1 MVTMATLTFCGAAG
15 TVTGSCSLIE
25 NGDLRFLI
33 DCGLYQ
39 GNKSVKELNI
49 QPFPFDASTIGFLI
63 LTHAHIDHSGLIPK
77 LVKAGFTGPIYA
89 TRATADL
96 LEFMLPDS
104 ASIQES
110 NAKRLNRRRRR
121 RNQPEV
127 KPVYDS
133 DDAARALA
141 QLHPVEYEHWFEPSP
156 GVHIR
161 TWNAGHILGS
171 ASVELKLDS
180 TDSGHPLRMLFSG
193 DLGPDEKV
201 FHPEPDAPEGFDY
214 IVCES
219 TYGGRDR
226 EDHTLAQRRVIL
238 RNELRRGLER
248 GGNVVIPSFAVERSQ
263 ELLHDIGVLLAQHEI
278 PQATVFLDSPLAR
291 KATEVF
297 IRYAE
302 SLEDVEVPT
311 GDLFRDPHFRLVQTV
326 DESKAINS
334 IKSGAIIISASGMCD
349 AGRIQ
354 HHLINNIWR
363 PESTVLFVG
372 YQAPGTLGHVLTSGS
387 KDVRIH
393 GKEFKVRAAIRRIG
407 NYSAH
412 ADQGEL
418 ADWIIERSP
427 VVGRLFLNH
436 GEDDARRALAK
447 LLEGRGLDPSTIVLP
462 AFDENYELVAGT
474 AESKGRIA
482 ERIDDRAL
490 ERDWHSDYAV
500 FILRLADRLEETTD
514 PNRRVGLIARLQE
527 ALDQAG
533 PEN

>member
-1 MVTMATLTFCGAAG
+1 MVIMTTLTFCGAAG

-25 NGDLRFLI
+25 NSNVRFLI

-39 GNKSVKELNI
+39 GNKSVKQLNI
-49 QPFPFDASTIGFLI
+49 QPFPFDPGAISFLV

-77 LVKAGFTGPIYA
+77 LVKAGFEGPIYA

-110 NAKRLNRRRRR
+110 NAKRHNRKRRR
-121 RNQPEV
+121 RNLPEIE
-127 KPVYDS
+127 PVYGS
-133 DDAARALA
+133 EDASRALR
-141 QLHPVEYEHWFEPSP
+141 QLQPVEYESWFEPAA

-161 TWNAGHILGS
+161 YWNAGHILGS
-171 ASVELKLDS
+171 ASAELKLDA
-180 TDSGHPLRMLFSG
+180 TASGNPLRMLFSG

-226 EDHTLAQRRVIL
+226 DDYTLAQRRATL
-238 RNELRRGLER
+238 RDELRQGLER

-263 ELLHDIGVLLAQHEI
+263 ELLHDIGVLLAKREI
-278 PQATVFLDSPLAR
+278 PKATVFLDSPLAR

-297 IRYAE
+297 IRHAA
-302 SLEDVEVPT
+302 SLEDVDVPPE
-311 GDLFRDPHFRLVQTV
+311 DLFRDPNFRLVQTV
-326 DESKAINS
+326 DESKAINQ

-363 PESTVLFVG
+363 RESTVLFVG
-372 YQAPGTLGHVLTSGS
+372 YQAPGTLGHVLTSGV

-412 ADQGEL
+412 ADQREL

-436 GEDDARRALAK
+436 GEDDARRALRD
-447 LLEGRGLDPSTIVLP
+447 LLSERGIDLEKIVLP
-462 AFDENYELVAGT
+462 AFDEHYELVAGT
-474 AESKGRIA
+474 AESKGRA
-482 ERIDDRAL
+482 AKRIDDRAL

-500 FILRLADRLEETTD
+500 FILRLAGHLEGTTD
-514 PNRRVGLIARLQE
+514 PNERTRIIGRLQE
-527 ALDQAG
+527 ALNG
-533 PEN
+533 

>member
-1 MVTMATLTFCGAAG
+1 MATLTFCGAAG

-25 NGDLRFLI
+25 NGDRRFLI

-39 GNKSVKELNI
+39 GNKSVKELNV
-49 QPFPFDASTIGFLI
+49 QPFPFDPGAIDFLV

-89 TRATADL
+89 TQATADL
-96 LEFMLPDS
+96 LQFMLPDS
-104 ASIQES
+104 AYIQES
-110 NAKRLNRRRRR
+110 NAERQNRKRRR
-121 RNQPEV
+121 RNLPEV
-127 KPVYDS
+127 KPIYDS
-133 DDAARALA
+133 DDAARALE
-141 QLHPVEYEHWFEPSP
+141 QLHPVEYESWFEPSA
-156 GVHIR
+156 GVHVCY
-161 TWNAGHILGS
+161 WNAGHILGS
-171 ASVELKLDS
+171 ASAELRLDD
-180 TDSGHPLRMLFSG
+180 TPSGNPLRMLFSG

-214 IVCES
+214 VVCES

-226 EDHTLAQRRVIL
+226 DDYTIEKRRAAL
-238 RNELRRGLER
+238 RDELRQGLER

-263 ELLHDIGVLLAQHEI
+263 ELLHDIGVLLARGEI

-297 IRYAE
+297 IRHAG
-302 SLEDVEVPT
+302 SLEDVDVPT
-311 GDLFRDPHFRLVQTV
+311 EDLFRDPHFRLVQTV
-326 DESKAINS
+326 NESKAINK

-349 AGRIQ
+349 AGRIK

-363 PESTVLFVG
+363 KESTVLFVG
-372 YQAPGTLGHVLTSGS
+372 YQAPGTLGHILTSG
-387 KDVRIH
+387 KTDVRIH
-393 GKEFKVRAAIRRIG
+393 GKEFKVRAAIRRMG

-418 ADWIIERSP
+418 ADWITERSP

-436 GEDDARRALAK
+436 GEDDARKALSD
-447 LLEGRGLDPSTIVLP
+447 LLVERGLDPSKIVLP
-462 AFDENYELVAGT
+462 AFDEHYELVAGT

-500 FILRLADRLEETTD
+500 FILRLADLLEETTD
-514 PNRRVGLIARLQE
+514 PNQRTQIIARLSD
-527 ALDQAG
+527 ALEQA
-533 PEN
+533 

>member
-1 MVTMATLTFCGAAG
+1 MATLTFCGAAG
-15 TVTGSCSLIE
+15 TVTGSCSLIDS
-25 NGDLRFLI
+25 GDLRFLI

-39 GNKSVKELNI
+39 GNKSVKALNA
-49 QPFPFDASTIGFLI
+49 QPFPFDPKAVAFVI
-63 LTHAHIDHSGLIPK
+63 LTHAHIDHSGLLPK

-89 TRATADL
+89 TRPTADL

-110 NAKRLNRRRRR
+110 NAKRLNRKRRR
-121 RNQPEV
+121 RNLPEIT
-127 KPVYDS
+127 PVYDS
-133 DDAARALA
+133 DDAARALER
-141 QLHPVEYEHWFEPSP
+141 LRPVEYESWFEPSA
-156 GVHIR
+156 GVHVCL
-161 TWNAGHILGS
+161 WNAGHILGS
-171 ASVELKLDS
+171 ASAELKLDD
-180 TDSGHPLRMLFSG
+180 TPSGNPLRMLFSG

-214 IVCES
+214 VVCES

-226 EDHTLAQRRVIL
+226 DDYTIEERRATLKD
-238 RNELRRGLER
+238 ELTRGLER

-263 ELLHDIGVLLAQHEI
+263 ELLHDIGVLLVRGEI

-297 IRYAE
+297 IRHAG
-302 SLEDVEVPT
+302 SLEDIDVPNE
-311 GDLFRDPHFRLVQTV
+311 DLFRDPHFRLVQTV

-349 AGRIQ
+349 AGRIK

-363 PESTVLFVG
+363 RESTILFVG
-372 YQAPGTLGHVLTSGS
+372 YQAPGTLGHVLTSGK

-393 GKEFKVRAAIRRIG
+393 GKEFKVRAAIRRMG

-418 ADWIIERSP
+418 ADWITERSP

-436 GEDDARRALAK
+436 GEDDARKALSE
-447 LLEGRGLDPSTIVLP
+447 LLVGRGLDSSKIVLP
-462 AFDENYELVAGT
+462 AFDEHYELVAGT

-490 ERDWHSDYAV
+490 QRDWHSDYAV
-500 FILRLADRLEETTD
+500 FILRLADRLETTD
-514 PNRRVGLIARLQE
+514 DPGERTRIIARLSD
-527 ALDQAG
+527 ALDQS
-533 PEN
+533 